1 MERELPGASTPTSA
15 AMPAHDQMLS
25 QFRLTSQYMFASAA
39 AACSCT
45 ATGPPVAKSPT
56 SAATPACAWTQSQ
69 ILAVAEGC
77 RSNSS
82 ALLRSSNSL
91 TLFLL
96 SATLGQVHYVAQ
108 RGHPGLASCSAQRCP
123 NTPRRCPGHGPERC
137 SAEPEKQPTALF
149 AACWSTPYC
158 WARAGRPAP
167 QGRHF
172 LQAPRGRGVRAQA
185 LAASGAQARCCSR
198 SSKQTLERA
207 GAALPA
213 SRAGAPALERGAGL
227 VAACW
232 LRCCAETCT
241 QDTASA
247 LTLTDRGKSG
257 TQASRCLQR
266 RSAAINNAAAAA
278 PARRIKVP
286 AYQQASCCALA
297 GLQRLSDK
305 GSRREEQVAVTFRM
319 RLGNSQMHL
328 C

>member
-123 NTPRRCPGHGPERC
+123 NIPGAVLVTAQSAVLLNPRSSPQRYL
-137 SAEPEKQPTALF
+137 QPAGAHHT
-149 AACWSTPYC
+149 
-158 WARAGRPAP
+158 AGRERVDQRRKA
-167 QGRHF
+167 GTFCR
-172 LQAPRGRGVRAQA
+172 L
-185 LAASGAQARCCSR
+185 LAAVVS
-198 SSKQTLERA
+198 
-207 GAALPA
+207 
-213 SRAGAPALERGAGL
+213 
-227 VAACW
+227 
-232 LRCCAETCT
+232 
-241 QDTASA
+241 
-247 LTLTDRGKSG
+247 
-257 TQASRCLQR
+257 
-266 RSAAINNAAAAA
+266 
-278 PARRIKVP
+278 VP
-286 AYQQASCCALA
+286 
-297 GLQRLSDK
+297 RP
-305 GSRREEQVAVTFRM
+305 
-319 RLGNSQMHL
+319 
-328 C
+328 